1 MEIDNP
7 LQVLTHEKKK
17 IRKASVIVQPA
28 VPNNSNS
35 LPRTTDE
42 MGKIKKEIVSVATK
56 EEPEKPKVDTGY
68 GKDIKGISTLDTIL
82 TFWH

>member
-1 MEIDNP
+1 MF

-17 IRKASVIVQPA
+17 IRKASVVIQPA

-35 LPRTTDE
+35 LPRNTDE

-56 EEPEKPKVDTGY
+56 EEPERPKLDTGY
-68 GKDIKGISTLDTIL
+68 GKDIKGE
-82 TFWH
+82 